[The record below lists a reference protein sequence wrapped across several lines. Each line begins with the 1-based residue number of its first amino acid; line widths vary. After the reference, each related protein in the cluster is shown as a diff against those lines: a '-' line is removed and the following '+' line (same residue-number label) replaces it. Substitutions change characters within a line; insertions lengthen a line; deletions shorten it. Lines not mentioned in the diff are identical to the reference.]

1 MKTDILCLNC
11 KFNTPFDG
19 GCKAF
24 PDGIP
29 YEFSSGEKEHTEI
42 VDGQVGDF
50 VFEKDDESDDNEETE
65 K

>member
-1 MKTDILCLNC
+1 MDLCINC
-11 KFNTPFDG
+11 KHLRPFSG
-19 GCKAF
+19 GCEAF
-24 PDGIP
+24 PNGIP
-29 YEFSSGEKEHTEI
+29 FEFSNGEKEHLEI